1 MTKIR
6 IEMDLNDLC
15 KMYLKFGEIDGL
27 SFDAKF
33 HNDIGKKIV
42 EIENILRKNF
52 TILKEK

>member
-1 MTKIR
+1 MTRIR